1 MHFLNESI
9 ALPYAQAL
17 VAGLKQEGTLSQP
30 LVEAAFLRV
39 PRHVFLERFFRRQ
52 QRDGRTYMQEFCPA
66 SYPDSAGWLRAV
78 YADEP
83 LTIAYDEEGTA
94 TSSSSSPGA
103 MTIMLEACE
112 LAPGQRVLE
121 VGTGTG
127 YNAALLASLVESPR
141 LVVTVEI
148 DADLAAQAERRIA
161 QVVGPGVTVH
171 VGNGLQGYAP
181 GAPYERVLMA
191 GSTSSVPLPLLA
203 QVRPGGIIL
212 MNLIGAMGACAF
224 LKVVKE
230 KNGLAARGHFLSA
243 SEFMEFHE
251 AGRYPRRR
259 APLVGQYIA
268 RPLTTQACGLRG
280 EFDLSLLWDRRLHF
294 ALQLAFPG
302 MSFASVYVD
311 PMCPCLLD
319 QGSDTMLLFRPTG
332 EEDFQ
337 IEVRGDPCLWE
348 RVRAVYQQWI
358 GLGRPGVRAYQ
369 LSIDT
374 QGRQKVILAPGL
386 SRQGTSA
393 WPLDQRA

>member
-1 MHFLNESI
+1 MHPLNEGM

-17 VAGLKQEGTLSQP
+17 VATLKQDGTLSQP
-30 LVEAAFLRV
+30 LVEDAFLRV
-39 PRHVFLERFFRRQ
+39 PRHAFLERFFLRQ
-52 QRDGRTYMQEFCPA
+52 VRDRRTYMQQYCPA
-66 SYPDSAGWLRAV
+66 SYPDSAGWLQAI

-112 LAPGQRVLE
+112 LASGQRVLE

-127 YNAALLASLVESPR
+127 YNAAMLACIVGSPH

-148 DADLAAQAERRIA
+148 DADLAAQAQCRIA
-161 QVVGPGVTVH
+161 RVVGPGVTVH
-171 VGNGLQGYAP
+171 AGNGLQGYAP

-191 GSTSSVPLPLLA
+191 GSTSTVPLPLLA
-203 QVRPGGIIL
+203 QLRPGGIIL

-230 KNGLAARGHFLSA
+230 KSGLAARGQFLSA
-243 SEFMEFHE
+243 SEFMEFHT
-251 AGRYPRRR
+251 AGHYPRRR

-268 RPLTTQACGLRG
+268 RPLTAQASGQRG
-280 EFDLSLLWDRRLHF
+280 DIDLSLLWDRRLHF

-311 PMCPCLLD
+311 SMCPCLLD
-319 QGSDTMLLFRPTG
+319 RTSDTMLLFRPRG
-332 EEDFQ
+332 DEDFQ

-358 GLGRPGVRAYQ
+358 RLGRPGVQAYR
-369 LSIDT
+369 LSIDAR
-374 QGRQKVILAPGL
+374 GRQQVMLAPGL
-386 SRQGTSA
+386 APQATSA
-393 WPLDQRA
+393 WLLDQQA